1 MPFPRPDEE
10 TKAYFES
17 VLPDDPRVQVKPMFG
32 NVAGF
37 LNGNM
42 FMGLFGA
49 DLLVRLSEAD
59 RAEILQEDGTSIF
72 EPMVG
77 RPMKEYVA
85 IPRSWRAE
93 PDRVRGWIARS
104 VAWAGEV
111 PEKVPKKKKARS

>member
-72 EPMVG
+72 EPMAG

-93 PDRVRGWIARS
+93 PDRVRDWIARS
-104 VAWAGEV
+104 VAWVGEM

>member
-1 MPFPRPDEE
+1 
-10 TKAYFES
+10 
-17 VLPDDPRVQVKPMFG
+17 
-32 NVAGF
+32 
-37 LNGNM
+37 M

-72 EPMVG
+72 EPMAG

-93 PDRVRGWIARS
+93 PDRVRDWIARS
-104 VAWAGEV
+104 VAWVGEM

>member
-72 EPMVG
+72 EPMAG

-93 PDRVRGWIARS
+93 PDRVRG
-104 VAWAGEV
+104 
-111 PEKVPKKKKARS
+111 

>member
-42 FMGLFGA
+42 F
-49 DLLVRLSEAD
+49 DSLVKSLC
-59 RAEILQEDGTSIF
+59 
-72 EPMVG
+72 
-77 RPMKEYVA
+77 
-85 IPRSWRAE
+85 RSN
-93 PDRVRGWIARS
+93 
-104 VAWAGEV
+104 
-111 PEKVPKKKKARS
+111 